1 MKTLEKIEQS
11 NKEFLENH
19 DITCTK
25 YKNGGDGFIWELE
38 SYTDG
43 GGDQIIYIDSLTRD
57 ELIEYLENYDV
68 NNETNLWFPDGQPG
82 KGVPFDNYKDLWDDI
97 ENWRKWMLG
106 IAKRMPDGEEVDE
119 KESTAQ
125 DLLENADL
133 DQLQNVFFSYATPA
147 PSYIYDFIELID
159 EDKLHALYV
168 EKLQEM
174 LTQDEIIENFE

>member
-1 MKTLEKIEQS
+1 MKKLSKIEQS

-25 YKNGGDGFIWELE
+25 CDDGGWELE

-43 GGDQIIYIDSLTRD
+43 GGDQIVYVDNLTRD
-57 ELIEYLENYDV
+57 ELVEYFEDYDV
-68 NNETNLWFPDGQPG
+68 NEETNLWFPDGQPG

-97 ENWRKWMLG
+97 ENWRKWMLS

-119 KESTAQ
+119 KVSTAQ
-125 DLLENADL
+125 ELLENARLED
-133 DQLQNVFFSYATPA
+133 LQNVFFTYAIEA

-159 EDKLHALYV
+159 EDKLHNLYV
-168 EKLQEM
+168 EKLQDM
-174 LTQDEIIENFE
+174 LTPDEIIENFE

>member
-11 NKEFLENH
+11 NKEFLETH

-25 YKNGGDGFIWELE
+25 CNDGWELE

-43 GGDQIIYIDSLTRD
+43 GGDQIIYIDNLTRD
-57 ELIEYLENYDV
+57 ELIEYLEDYDV

-106 IAKRMPDGEEVDE
+106 TAKRMPDGEDVDE
-119 KESTAQ
+119 KKSTAQ
-125 DLLENADL
+125 DLLENAYL

-159 EDKLHALYV
+159 EDKLHDLYV
-168 EKLQEM
+168 EKLQDM
-174 LTQDEIIENFE
+174 LTPDEIIKNFK

>member
-1 MKTLEKIEQS
+1 MKKLSKIEQS

-25 YKNGGDGFIWELE
+25 CDDGGWELE

-43 GGDQIIYIDSLTRD
+43 GGDQIVYVDNLTRD
-57 ELIEYLENYDV
+57 ELVEYFEDYDV
-68 NNETNLWFPDGQPG
+68 NEETNLWFPDGQPG

-97 ENWRKWMLG
+97 ENWRKWMLS

-119 KESTAQ
+119 KVSTAQ
-125 DLLENADL
+125 ELLENARL
-133 DQLQNVFFSYATPA
+133 DDLQNVVFTYAIED

-159 EDKLHALYV
+159 EDKLHNLYV
-168 EKLQEM
+168 EKLQDM
-174 LTQDEIIENFE
+174 LTPDEIIENFE

>member
-11 NKEFLENH
+11 NKEFLEDH
-19 DITCTK
+19 DITCTECD
-25 YKNGGDGFIWELE
+25 NGWELE

-43 GGDQIIYIDSLTRD
+43 GGDQIVYIDNLTRE
-57 ELIEYLENYDV
+57 ELVEYLQDYDV
-68 NNETNLWFPDGQPG
+68 NEETNLWFPDGQPG

-119 KESTAQ
+119 KKSTAQ

-174 LTQDEIIENFE
+174 LTPDEIIENFE